1 MASFTSSAAPL
12 PSPFLDLTSFV
23 DAEELDALDRYI
35 TERVDMSSGK
45 VKLAD
50 GDVAPF
56 IAEGGKY
63 SDALELCDRDTSV
76 WCQDVFAAYSGMDD
90 FVQDRAHRAD
100 PATWRPNYNGRVL
113 LPGVLD
119 FCARKLPMLS
129 RVGKVAII
137 CNEAG
142 YPGIEHVDH
151 RIDAL
156 VSEFVWI
163 RTQSSKKRFYVRDP
177 ATGAKCFAG
186 EEAAAAAGGV
196 EQEGEEAAAAAAAA
210 SSSSSSRSSSGACVG
225 WFDDHLPHCLEPHG
239 DGPQFSLRVDGRF
252 TPEFRE
258 LIASRGRFGS
268 QKVPTEGGLEDVL
281 RAATVEAGPR
291 FLSEENPEPDSDED
305 DEEENEEEDLEVEVE
320 DEQTKRQLKEK
331 EEAEEGGAGAG
342 GELERGE
349 LP

>member
-1 MASFTSSAAPL
+1 MLLWPLVVIIRLPL
-12 PSPFLDLTSFV
+12 PQAVEHYRVGVVDAQRVYVRLHV
-23 DAEELDALDRYI
+23 DAEALAR
-35 TERVDMSSGK
+35 
-45 VKLAD
+45 
-50 GDVAPF
+50 
-56 IAEGGKY
+56 
-63 SDALELCDRDTSV
+63 
-76 WCQDVFAAYSGMDD
+76 AACHQG
-90 FVQDRAHRAD
+90 Q
-100 PATWRPNYNGRVL
+100 
-113 LPGVLD
+113 
-119 FCARKLPMLS
+119 
-129 RVGKVAII
+129 
-137 CNEAG
+137 
-142 YPGIEHVDH
+142 
-151 RIDAL
+151 
-156 VSEFVWI
+156 
-163 RTQSSKKRFYVRDP
+163 
-177 ATGAKCFAG
+177 
-186 EEAAAAAGGV
+186 
-196 EQEGEEAAAAAAAA
+196 
-210 SSSSSSRSSSGACVG
+210 
-225 WFDDHLPHCLEPHG
+225 PHCLEPHG